1 METLIT
7 RLLEQEVVRVVLSC
21 DRKTSHL
28 IPKWQDIEVL
38 ESISKALS
46 PIAELTDFLSGEN
59 HITISSV
66 IPVLHNLKNKILV
79 ENDEDTSLTKDI
91 FLNVI
96 DDMQARYADVD
107 MQQVL
112 NITTFLDPRFKA
124 EYAEDE
130 DILKDS
136 IEEKALELEMQE
148 MIPATA
154 PTSSNNSQPP
164 PAKKRS

>member
-1 METLIT
+1 MEAMIT
-7 RLLEQEVVRVVLSC
+7 RLLEQEEAVRVVLSC
-21 DRKTSHL
+21 DRKTGHL

-91 FLNVI
+91 KKNVI
-96 DDMQARYADVD
+96 DDMQARYADID

-124 EYAEDE
+124 CAVF
-130 DILKDS
+130 
-136 IEEKALELEMQE
+136 
-148 MIPATA
+148 
-154 PTSSNNSQPP
+154 PP
-164 PAKKRS
+164 VN